1 MADISDHTDSG
12 TGESPISRYDHF
24 IHSAVFQAKTKSFKV
39 DEYVP
44 VRFSAVLTAKSV
56 SLSDNFLIVEI
67 SAKYTFGGN
76 VQGKATITVAKQWWS
91 SNPVTVT
98 KTIDVN
104 GNGVAKFDLRNE
116 LQVSFQSYES
126 QISLTVNAVMVEGS
140 TRKSLERSA

>member
-1 MADISDHTDSG
+1 MD
-12 TGESPISRYDHF
+12 
-24 IHSAVFQAKTKSFKV
+24 Q
-39 DEYVP
+39 YVP
-44 VRFSAVLTAKSV
+44 VRFSAILTAKSV

-116 LQVSFQSYES
+116 MQVSFQMYERE
-126 QISLTVNAVMVEGS
+126 ISLTVNAVMVEGS
-140 TRKSLERSA
+140 TRKSFKHSA